1 MSKKKSQKK
10 SKISKKKPG
19 AKRPGA
25 SGAVKKA
32 VVKEVKAPQQKF
44 PDDPLLIGLLNQV
57 AGEHGI
63 LVAKNL
69 FGKELTDEELAKR
82 TSISV
87 NLVRRI
93 LYDLYDNRV
102 VGYRRVRDEDSG
114 WYIYYWRFEPARAM
128 DYLNVNKRQLLQRL
142 EEKLEQE
149 RNTVFFSCSSG
160 GCPKVPFEAAVE
172 NDFKCPVCGSRL
184 EQYDNSSTI
193 TTLEGR
199 VQALRQQLAE
209 S

>member
-1 MSKKKSQKK
+1 MVKKKSQKK
-10 SKISKKKPG
+10 SKVSKKKPV
-19 AKRPGA
+19 AKRKGA
-25 SGAVKKA
+25 SSAVKKA
-32 VVKEVKAPQQKF
+32 AVKEVKAPQLKF
-44 PDDPLLIGLLNQV
+44 PDDPLLVDLLNQV
-57 AGEHGI
+57 AGEHGVV
-63 LVAKNL
+63 VAKSL

-114 WYIYYWRFEPARAM
+114 WYIYYWRFEPSRAL
-128 DYLNVNKRQLLQRL
+128 DYLNIHKRQLLQRL

-149 RNTVFFSCSSG
+149 RNTIFFSCNNG
-160 GCPKVPFEAAVE
+160 GCPKVSLEMAVE
-172 NDFKCPVCGSRL
+172 NDFKCPACGNKL

-193 TTLEGR
+193 TTMEGR
-199 VQALRQQLAE
+199 VQSLRQQLK
-209 S
+209 SS

>member
-1 MSKKKSQKK
+1 MVKKKLQKK
-10 SKISKKKPG
+10 SEISKKKPG
-19 AKRPGA
+19 GKRSGAK
-25 SGAVKKA
+25 SAVKKVA
-32 VVKEVKAPQQKF
+32 VKEVKAPQQKF

-63 LVAKNL
+63 AVARNL
-69 FGKELTDEELAKR
+69 CGKELTDEELAKR

-114 WYIYYWRFEPARAM
+114 WYIYYWRFEPSRAL
-128 DYLNVNKRQLLQRL
+128 DYLNVHKRQLLQRL

-149 RNTVFFSCSSG
+149 RNTIFFSCNNG
-160 GCPKVPFEAAVE
+160 GCPKVPFDVAVE
-172 NDFKCPVCGSRL
+172 NDFKCPTCGNRL
-184 EQYDNSSTI
+184 GQYDNSSTI

-199 VQALRQQLAE
+199 VQSLRQQLAE